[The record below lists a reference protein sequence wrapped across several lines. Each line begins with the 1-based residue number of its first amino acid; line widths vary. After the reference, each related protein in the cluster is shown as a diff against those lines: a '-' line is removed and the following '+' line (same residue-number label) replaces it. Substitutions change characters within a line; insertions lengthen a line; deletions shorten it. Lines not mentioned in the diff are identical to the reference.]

1 MRCHTYLRGTVGGQT
16 GAVVGLHLKV
26 DVENEGG
33 DIEHAVDSA
42 LLGHVRSFRIGHFV
56 VHGNWLGRI
65 DR

>member
-1 MRCHTYLRGTVGGQT
+1 M
-16 GAVVGLHLKV
+16 HLKV